1 MSRPAARLRTH
12 LLPLCRRAGRHA
24 RGDRRHAADQG
35 GRTAPLTLAVT
46 LTLTLT
52 LNLALTVTV
61 TVTVTLTLTLTLTR
75 YAPLP
80 RGMALL
86 QLQPVSGPSQ
96 GGTVTQP

>member
-52 LNLALTVTV
+52 LNLTLTLS
-61 TVTVTLTLTLTLTR
+61 LTLTLTLSLT
-75 YAPLP
+75 LS
-80 RGMALL
+80 LTL
-86 QLQPVSGPSQ
+86 
-96 GGTVTQP
+96 T